1 MNELLSELT
10 PFMIGLI
17 LIESTIFI
25 GSLWFASYL
34 SRKDKDDNS
43 NNSHN

>member
-1 MNELLSELT
+1 MNELLGELT

-17 LIESTIFI
+17 LIESTIFL
-25 GSLWFASYL
+25 GSLWFAAYL

-43 NNSHN
+43 TNNHN

>member
-1 MNELLSELT
+1 MNKLLSELT

-17 LIESTIFI
+17 LIESIVFL
-25 GSLWFASYL
+25 GSLWLASYL

-43 NNSHN
+43 DNKHN